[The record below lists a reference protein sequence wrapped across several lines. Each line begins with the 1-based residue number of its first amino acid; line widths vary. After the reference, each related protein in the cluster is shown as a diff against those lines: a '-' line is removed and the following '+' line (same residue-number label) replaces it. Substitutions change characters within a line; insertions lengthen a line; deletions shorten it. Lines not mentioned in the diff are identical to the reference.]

1 MRQALLATML
11 APFVLAATPVLSAD
25 LPHRAAP
32 PPQDYYSPTPVSN
45 WQGFYLGLNGGIG
58 FGSFTDGGDR
68 LLGSATGGLIGFTGG
83 YNYMVAPNIL
93 IGLEGDFDF
102 SGMRTSQLPYYGF
115 ATSSSID
122 DLFTIRGRVG
132 YTFDRALVYI
142 TGGFAGSN
150 NTVSVGNIWTGFAG
164 QQSIYQTGWA
174 LGAGLEF
181 MVTNNVSAKAEYL
194 FTSVGSDRYFGFS
207 PASFQ
212 TSVDNSQVKVGVNY
226 HF

>member
-1 MRQALLATML
+1 MRQALLATLL
-11 APFVLAATPVLSAD
+11 APFVIAATPVLSAD
-25 LPHRAAP
+25 LRGRAA

-58 FGSFTDGGDR
+58 FGSFTDGGSQ

-83 YNYMVAPNIL
+83 YNYMVAPNLL

-132 YTFDRALVYI
+132 YPLIERWFTLPAASQEATTPSL
-142 TGGFAGSN
+142 
-150 NTVSVGNIWTGFAG
+150 
-164 QQSIYQTGWA
+164 
-174 LGAGLEF
+174 
-181 MVTNNVSAKAEYL
+181 SA
-194 FTSVGSDRYFGFS
+194 TSG
-207 PASFQ
+207 PASRV
-212 TSVDNSQVKVGVNY
+212 SNPPSKLDGRWAQVLSSW
-226 HF
+226 